1 MMADWKLKPGLDY
14 GSAVVVKIAGVERF
28 VPVLAM
34 RQNRVVVPLMLK
46 VLPLI
51 EAAGARKVET
61 TDPETGEMKIE
72 LVMAPPD
79 ATMRLFQEDTL
90 ATMNMMVFTAL
101 TRAYE
106 LTLDEYL
113 DEAVSV
119 HELTLAM
126 PAIVKQTA
134 FFKAVEEGQKRSSG
148 EDPAAT

>member
-1 MMADWKLKPGLDY
+1 MADWKLKPGLDY

-28 VPVLAM
+28 IPVLAM

-51 EAAGARKVET
+51 EAAGARR
-61 TDPETGEMKIE
+61 DPETGE
-72 LVMAPPD
+72 LVMAPPE
-79 ATMRLFQEDTL
+79 AHMRLFQEDTL